1 MTNTYLADPFTKM
14 NIIYISYDGMTDPL
28 GQSQVI
34 PYLIGLTQKGYSF
47 TLVSCEK
54 KDKFIKHKADIE
66 QLLSQHNISWHPVPY
81 SMLPSVFSKQKNLL
95 LLQRKVNRLCKTSVP
110 DVVHCRSYMAALIG
124 LELKKRYGVKF
135 IFDMR
140 GFWADERLDGGIWK
154 LKNPLHKRIYNYFKR
169 KETEFLQQADYTISL
184 TQNAKEELL
193 SWPKIKGK
201 NIPVEVIPCCV
212 DLNVFSPDNTNTFEQ
227 QKLREQLHISPSDFV
242 ISYLGS
248 IGTWYLLD
256 EMLDFFKVLL
266 LQKPSA
272 KFLFITPDNKQDII
286 TKAEN
291 KGIPTD
297 KIIIHSVKRNEVA
310 LFLSLSQ
317 IAVYFIK
324 PAYSKKASSPTKTGE
339 IMAMGIPIITNTGI
353 GDSDHLLTS
362 SGYGMLVKRFSTDEY
377 ERVIKEIDVLLNSD
391 KSKIRTYSQQNFSLE
406 KGVELYNT
414 VYKKIKNKP

>member
-1 MTNTYLADPFTKM
+1 
-14 NIIYISYDGMTDPL
+14 MTDAL

-47 TLVSCEK
+47 TIVSCEK
-54 KDKFIKHKADIE
+54 KDKFKRHKADI
-66 QLLSQHNISWHPVPY
+66 QHLLSQHNISWQPVPY
-81 SMLPSVFSKQKNLL
+81 STLPSVFSKQKNLL
-95 LLQRKVNRLCKTSVP
+95 LLQRRVNKLCKTSVP
-110 DVVHCRSYMAALIG
+110 DIIHCRSYMAALIG
-124 LELKKRYGVKF
+124 LETKKKYGVKF

-140 GFWADERLDGGIWK
+140 GFWADERIDGGIWK

-169 KETEFLQQADYTISL
+169 KEIDFLQHADYTISL

-212 DLNVFSPDNTNTFEQ
+212 DLKLFSSDNINASEQ
-227 QKLREQLHISPSDFV
+227 QKLRDQLHIAPSDFV

-248 IGTWYLLD
+248 IGTWYMLD

-286 TKAEN
+286 TKAQN
-291 KGIPTD
+291 KNITIE
-297 KIIIHSVKRNEVA
+297 KIIIHSAKRDAVA

-353 GDSDHLLTS
+353 GDSDHLLATS
-362 SGYGMLVKRFSTDEY
+362 GCGVLIKQFSTDEY
-377 ERVIKEIDVLLNSD
+377 TRVIKEIDVLLNSE
-391 KSKIRTYSQQNFSLE
+391 KSKIRACSQQYFSLE
-406 KGVELYNT
+406 KGVELYDT
-414 VYKKIKNKP
+414 VYKKLKKKP